1 MKTIPMETMR
11 QIAPE
16 PQILAAMIA
25 KLQYKPGWRFELED
39 LDRGQGSA
47 GLTLCIHIREPDTY
61 DPARRINVV
70 HYMLVPPAAFNEA
83 SWRRWLLE
91 QILLVERH
99 EACEFFQLDGERPY
113 APNHAPGNDP
123 YIVFDQGTREG
134 AETDYQ
140 GQRFDPKARS
150 G

>member
-1 MKTIPMETMR
+1 MR
-11 QIAPE
+11 QEAPDPE
-16 PQILAAMIA
+16 ILETLVS
-25 KLQYKPGWRFELED
+25 KLKYKPGWSFDLED

-47 GLTLCIHIREPDTY
+47 GLTLSIHIREPDSYNPTQW
-61 DPARRINVV
+61 INVV

-99 EACEFFQLDGERPY
+99 EACEFFQMGSERPY

-123 YIVFDQGTREG
+123 YIIFDQGTREG
-134 AETDYQ
+134 AETDYK
-140 GQRFDPKARS
+140 GRPFDPTQRS
-150 G
+150 EASAK